1 LGWALESGEKLLS
14 SGAGHMG
21 LFDAEDAE
29 PEQGGRET
37 ELTLSSTLLVGLG
50 FGLVLLCGVCF
61 GLGYWVGHR
70 GAPAALQSAMAGVP
84 SSPLADSSRPKPS
97 ATTATNRP
105 QSAALDSS
113 DATPAV
119 DAGSIQN
126 SSPQASEPAG
136 GAKPA
141 AQAQEPPPQPTVA
154 SGPQIRPA
162 LSPHSYAPPAPLP
175 GGVTPAIVQALPSGG
190 ALMVQIA
197 AVANPEDAVVLGTAL
212 RKRGYAVTAQR
223 DAADGLIHVR
233 IGPFTSRDEANGWRL
248 KLMND
253 GYNAIVQP

>member
-1 LGWALESGEKLLS
+1 
-14 SGAGHMG
+14 MRG
-21 LFDAEDAE
+21 LFDAEEVKPA
-29 PEQGGRET
+29 QGGQET
-37 ELTLSSTLLVGLG
+37 ELTLSSAVLIGIFFALV
-50 FGLVLLCGVCF
+50 VLCGVCF

-70 GAPAALQSAMAGVP
+70 GAPAGVQQAVAGVPAALQSDG
-84 SSPLADSSRPKPS
+84 SRPKPS
-97 ATTATNRP
+97 ATTTAKLAQQP
-105 QSAALDSS
+105 AIESS
-113 DATPAV
+113 DPTPTV
-119 DAGSIQN
+119 VAGSTDN
-126 SSPQASEPAG
+126 SSPQAQEPAG
-136 GAKPA
+136 GATPA
-141 AQAQEPPPQPTVA
+141 AQAQEPPPQPAVA

-162 LSPHSYAPPAPLP
+162 LSAHSYAPAAPLP
-175 GGVTPAIVQALPSGG
+175 GGVAPAIVQAMPSGG

-223 DAADGLIHVR
+223 DTADGLIHVR